1 MSEQAKKIRNFL
13 QVELWRTPLEGLPA
27 WKRILMGILKKVI
40 LAIKFFTGQGVID
53 SASALTYSTMLAIV
67 PIVAV
72 LFAIARGFGFSKY
85 IEAWFLEALSS
96 QPQAAEII
104 VGFVNSYLIHTHR
117 GIFLGI
123 GLIFMLWTVLM
134 LIHNIEAA
142 FNNIWQVKQQR
153 SILRTVT
160 DYLSMFLLTPI
171 IIVVQSGLSIFM
183 AAIARHLDSFLLL
196 GPMMRFMLELMPY
209 VSMAAIFVG
218 LYVFMPNTKV
228 KLSCAL
234 VPGILAG
241 FAMQLLQFVYI
252 NSQVFLSSY
261 NAIYGSFAFL
271 PLFMLWVQLSWSICL
286 FGAELTYTSQN
297 LEEFAFLA
305 RTEDLSHRYRM
316 MLSVLLLSRICKR
329 FEEGKSPYTALEL
342 KLETGV
348 PIRITNDLLFDMVQ
362 VGLLSESSGMGKDQ
376 EPVFQPALSLEHI
389 TVGTMVD
396 RLEAIGNW
404 KIDLEIKEQM
414 KSQAWGR
421 ILSLRS
427 AYLTDLRNVKV
438 NDLCE

>member
-1 MSEQAKKIRNFL
+1 MNLKKFL
-13 QVELWRTPLEGLPA
+13 QVELWRTPLEELPA
-27 WKRILMGILKKVI
+27 WKRILLGVLKKVI
-40 LAIKFFTGQGVID
+40 LAVKFFTGQGVID

-85 IEAWFLEALSS
+85 IETWFLQALSS

-183 AAIARHLDSFLLL
+183 AAIAKHLDSFLLL
-196 GPMMRFMLELMPY
+196 GPMMRFLLELMPY

-261 NAIYGSFAFL
+261 NAIYGSFAAL

-316 MLSVLLLSRICKR
+316 LMSALLLSRVCKR
-329 FEEGKSPYTALEL
+329 FEQGKSPYTALEL
-342 KLETGV
+342 KLETGL

-362 VGLLSESSGMGKDQ
+362 VGLLSESSAMGKDK

-404 KIDLEIKEQM
+404 KIDLNIKEQM

-421 ILSLRS
+421 VLSLRS
-427 AYLTDLRNVKV
+427 AYLTDLRNVRV

>member
-1 MSEQAKKIRNFL
+1 MNLKKFL
-13 QVELWRTPLEGLPA
+13 QVELWRTPLDELPA
-27 WKRILMGILKKVI
+27 WKRILLGVLKKVI
-40 LAIKFFTGQGVID
+40 LAVKFFTGQGVID

-85 IEAWFLEALSS
+85 IETWFLQALSS

-183 AAIARHLDSFLLL
+183 AAIAKHLDSFLLL
-196 GPMMRFMLELMPY
+196 GPMMRFLLELMPY

-261 NAIYGSFAFL
+261 NAIYGSFAAL

-316 MLSVLLLSRICKR
+316 LMSALLLSRVCKR

-342 KLETGV
+342 KLETGL

-362 VGLLSESSGMGKDQ
+362 VGLLSESSAMGKDK

-404 KIDLEIKEQM
+404 KIDLNIKEQM

-421 ILSLRS
+421 VLSLRS
-427 AYLTDLRNVKV
+427 AYLTDLRNVRV

>member
-1 MSEQAKKIRNFL
+1 MKKIVDFL
-13 QVELWRTPLEGLPA
+13 RVDLWRTSLEGMPA
-27 WKRILMGILKKVI
+27 WKRILMGVLKKVI
-40 LAIKFFTGQGVID
+40 LAVKFFTGQGVVD

-85 IEAWFLEALSS
+85 IETWFMEALSS
-96 QPQAAEII
+96 QPQAAEAI
-104 VGFVNSYLIHTHR
+104 VGFVNSYLVHTHR

-142 FNNIWQVKQQR
+142 FNNIWQVKQER

-183 AAIARHLDSFLLL
+183 ATIARHADSFMLL
-196 GPMMRFMLELMPY
+196 GPMVRFLLELMPY
-209 VSMAAIFVG
+209 VSMSGIFIV

-228 KLSCAL
+228 KLSCAFL
-234 VPGILAG
+234 PGVLAG

-261 NAIYGSFAFL
+261 NAIYGSFAAL

-316 MLSVLLLSRICKR
+316 LFSGLLLSRVCKR

-342 KLETGV
+342 KLETGL
-348 PIRITNDLLFDMVQ
+348 PIRITNDLLFDLVQ
-362 VGLLSESSGMGKDQ
+362 VGLLSESSGMGKDS

-389 TVGTMVD
+389 TVGAMMD

-404 KIDLEIKEQM
+404 KIDLDLRGQM
-414 KSQAWGR
+414 KSQAWER
-421 ILSLRS
+421 VLSLRS
-427 AYLTDLRNVKV
+427 SYLTDLRSIKVK
-438 NDLCE
+438 DL

>member
-1 MSEQAKKIRNFL
+1 MNLKKFL
-13 QVELWRTPLEGLPA
+13 QVELWRTPLEELPA
-27 WKRILMGILKKVI
+27 WKRILLGVLKKVI
-40 LAIKFFTGQGVID
+40 LAVKFFTGQGVID

-85 IEAWFLEALSS
+85 IETWFLQALSS

-196 GPMMRFMLELMPY
+196 GPMMRFLLELMPY

-261 NAIYGSFAFL
+261 NAIYGSFAAL

-316 MLSVLLLSRICKR
+316 LMSALLLSRVCKR
-329 FEEGKSPYTALEL
+329 FEQGKSPYTALEL
-342 KLETGV
+342 KLETGL

-362 VGLLSESSGMGKDQ
+362 VGLLSESSAMGKDK

-404 KIDLEIKEQM
+404 KIDLNIKEQM

-421 ILSLRS
+421 VLSLRS
-427 AYLTDLRNVKV
+427 AYLTDLRNVRV